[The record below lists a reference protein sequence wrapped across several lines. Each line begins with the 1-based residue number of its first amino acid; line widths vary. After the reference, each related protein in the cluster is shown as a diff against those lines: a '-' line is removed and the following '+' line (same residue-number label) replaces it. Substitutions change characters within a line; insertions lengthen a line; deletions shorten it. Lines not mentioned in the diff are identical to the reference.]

1 MKKQIIIGTLLF
13 LISLAGTA
21 TAQTISGKVT
31 DAEAH
36 PIDGA
41 TVILQS
47 IDSTF
52 VDALITDST
61 GCFRFNRQPAQYRLI
76 FQHILYTYL
85 CCIKIKT
92 DRREEDTIKEKALEA
107 SPRNG
112 LSPPSCKAPIE
123 YQGCEPI

>member
-52 VDALITDST
+52 VDASSQTVPDASGST
-61 GCFRFNRQPAQYRLI
+61 GNRHNI
-76 FQHILYTYL
+76 
-85 CCIKIKT
+85 
-92 DRREEDTIKEKALEA
+92 
-107 SPRNG
+107 G
-112 LSPPSCKAPIE
+112 
-123 YQGCEPI
+123 

>member
-41 TVILQS
+41 TL
-47 IDSTF
+47 
-52 VDALITDST
+52 
-61 GCFRFNRQPAQYRLI
+61 RLER
-76 FQHILYTYL
+76 L
-85 CCIKIKT
+85 
-92 DRREEDTIKEKALEA
+92 D
-107 SPRNG
+107 
-112 LSPPSCKAPIE
+112 
-123 YQGCEPI
+123 

>member
-52 VDALITDST
+52 
-61 GCFRFNRQPAQYRLI
+61 CRCPHHRQYRMLPV
-76 FQHILYTYL
+76 QLATG
-85 CCIKIKT
+85 
-92 DRREEDTIKEKALEA
+92 TI
-107 SPRNG
+107 SVDIPTHSIHHPPTRRNG
-112 LSPPSCKAPIE
+112 
-123 YQGCEPI
+123 